1 MNILIPHTWLL
12 EHLDV
17 EIEPKKL
24 QEYLSLCG
32 PSVERIYEREGD
44 SVYDI
49 EVTTNRSD
57 AMSVRGIARE
67 AAAILPQFGV
77 DAKLKPLASPEL
89 PKPSETLPLPTITE
103 NDKLNKRT
111 LCVVLSNVN
120 RAPTPDWMAKRLEA
134 LDMQIHDA
142 AIDITNYI
150 THELGHP
157 CHAFDYDLL
166 VANGNEIIITEA
178 KAGDSF
184 TLLDGVTCKAIGGEV
199 VFKDGAGSI
208 IDLPSIKGTANSSVN
223 ENTKRI
229 LLLAESVDAKKVR
242 FTSMTHA
249 IRTTAAQL
257 MEKNADP
264 TLAIDVIQLGV
275 RLYQEICD
283 AKIASKLYDHFPH
296 PNEHKP
302 VTLSSK
308 DLFRYLGV
316 EIPLKEAKQMLERLE
331 CAVEITN
338 DALVVTP
345 PSFRSDL
352 TIPADIVEEVARLYG
367 YHKLPSKLMETAIP
381 TNRPTDTNF
390 TLEETVKE
398 FLSTVGWQE
407 VYTYSMVSEAEAVA
421 SGFALDEQL
430 KLSNPLT
437 DDKVYLR
444 RSLAP
449 SLSAVLAANPMRQ
462 QLSVFEIANVYHPT
476 KNDLPEQVLTLG
488 IASSAEYR
496 EVRGVLEA
504 LLTKLHIADFT
515 IATKTGSAEATLTL
529 GTAKEVAGTI
539 SSFAGETALQIS
551 MKALVQ
557 HAQSHPTY
565 EPQAKTAIIHEDLTF
580 TLPAKTAVG
589 PVMAA
594 LETLDSRIVKVEL
607 STVYNDN
614 HTFTVNYHDP
624 KENLT
629 SEQIA
634 PLRKQLVA
642 AVEKNCGGSLVGKLT

>member
-89 PKPSETLPLPTITE
+89 PKPGKTLPLPTITE
-103 NDKLNKRT
+103 NDELNKRT
-111 LCVVLSNVN
+111 LCVVLSNIN
-120 RAPTPDWMAKRLEA
+120 RAPTPDWMAKRLES
-134 LDMQIHDA
+134 LEMQIHDA

-178 KAGDSF
+178 KAGESF

-223 ENTKRI
+223 ANTKRI
-229 LLLAESVDAKKVR
+229 LLLAESIDAKKVR
-242 FTSMTHA
+242 FASMTHA

-264 TLAIDVIQLGV
+264 TLAIDVIRLGV
-275 RLYQEICD
+275 KLYQEICD
-283 AKIASKLYDHFPH
+283 AKVASEVYDHFPH
-296 PNEHKP
+296 PNTHDA
-302 VTLSSK
+302 VTLTST

-316 EIPLKEAKQMLERLE
+316 EIPLEEAKQMLERLE
-331 CAVEITN
+331 CSVEITN
-338 DALVVTP
+338 DALIVTP

-352 TIPADIVEEVARLYG
+352 AIPADIVEEVARLYG

-381 TNRPTDTNF
+381 TDRPTDTNF
-390 TLEETVKE
+390 TLEETIKE
-398 FLSTVGWQE
+398 FLSTIGWQE
-407 VYTYSMVSEAEAVA
+407 VYTYSMMSETEAIA

-444 RSLAP
+444 RTLAP

-462 QLSVFEIANVYHPT
+462 QLSVFEIANIYHPT
-476 KNDLPEQVLTLG
+476 KNDLPKQVLTLG
-488 IASSAEYR
+488 IVSSAEYR
-496 EVRGVLEA
+496 EIRGVLEA
-504 LLTKLHIADFT
+504 LLSKLHIATFAIET
-515 IATKTGSAEATLTL
+515 TAGSTEATLTL
-529 GTAKEVAGTI
+529 GTTKEVAGTI
-539 SSFAGETALQIS
+539 SHFADETAIQIS
-551 MKALVQ
+551 VQALVK

-565 EPQAKTAIIHEDLTF
+565 ESQAKTAVIHEDLTF
-580 TLPAKTAVG
+580 TLPTKTAVG
-589 PVMAA
+589 PVMTA
-594 LETLDSRIVKVEL
+594 LESLDSRIAKVEL

-642 AVEKNCGGSLVGKLT
+642 TVETDFGGSLVGQLT